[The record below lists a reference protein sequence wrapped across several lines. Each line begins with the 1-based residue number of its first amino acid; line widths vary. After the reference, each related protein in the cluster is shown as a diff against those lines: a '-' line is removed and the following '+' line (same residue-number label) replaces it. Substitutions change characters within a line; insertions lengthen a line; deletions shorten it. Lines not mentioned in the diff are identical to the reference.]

1 MWQVRLSF
9 SPSTHQ
15 EPSTIERS
23 TWTRNKHE
31 YWILARTLSYKPKTL
46 VWCRRETRLKYS
58 EMLPWFWVQE
68 AGGFQADSS
77 RGFEAKWRL
86 EGEKMSEDIE
96 KRVEDLKTLTEEVQR
111 RRRLQKGFQGHGS
124 SSKKGFGGFYNW
136 KERKFNGKSF
146 FLKSFCINSMHFPL
160 VKQPIPRSKHSHP
173 SSCDQCAGDTDRTR
187 LSAWASSG
195 SPPSSLRAA
204 TVKHR
209 DLALKSKAVQCTQPG
224 SWWPNNLQIWKSS
237 LKDEGNTLKHHE
249 SSYWQDQK
257 ST

>member
-1 MWQVRLSF
+1 M
-9 SPSTHQ
+9 STGYLQ
-15 EPSTIERS
+15 EPSPASLKLWCGAGERHV
-23 TWTRNKHE
+23 WN
-31 YWILARTLSYKPKTL
+31 ILKCSSDSGCK
-46 VWCRRETRLKYS
+46 RLEGS
-58 EMLPWFWVQE
+58 SHS
-68 AGGFQADSS
+68 ADSS

-86 EGEKMSEDIE
+86 EGEKMSEDVE
-96 KRVEDLKTLTEEVQR
+96 KSWRLEDADRRGLKTKDAT
-111 RRRLQKGFQGHGS
+111 KGFQGHGS

-136 KERKFNGKSF
+136 KERKFHGKSF
-146 FLKSFCINSMHFPL
+146 FLKSFCISSMHFPL
-160 VKQPIPRSKHSHP
+160 VKPIPLRSKHSHP
-173 SSCDQCAGDTDRTR
+173 SSCDQCAGDTDRRR